1 MIVKIDGCERS
12 DFKQDTFYKFLKD
25 NTHSGKLSPRVEL
38 FKTVQLDSKSLK
50 SEEDGR
56 ERFHWI
62 FSTFDLDRDGERI
75 DPKGWNLD
83 MYKMNPV
90 VLWSH
95 DRYTPAIGYA
105 ENMTFGENLSGDIVF
120 NSRETDEFGWSI
132 GQRVK
137 EGALRCGSVGFQ
149 VEEVEFSDEKDGGV
163 IYRKQSL
170 LEFSICNIPAN
181 PFALRSGA
189 EAEGKNFN
197 KNNGTSE
204 KSFDIFKFM
213 RDKKSERG

>member
-12 DFKQDTFYKFLKD
+12 DFRKDTFYKFLKE
-25 NTHSGKLSPRVEL
+25 NTHSGVLSPQVEL

-50 SEEDGR
+50 ISEDDR
-56 ERFHWI
+56 ERFRWI
-62 FSTFDLDRDGERI
+62 FSTFDLDRDGERV

-83 MYKMNPV
+83 LYKLNPV
-90 VLWSH
+90 ILWSH

-105 ENMTFGENLSGDIVF
+105 ENITFGENLSGDIVF
-120 NSRETDEFGWSI
+120 NRKDTDEFGWSI

-137 EGALRCGSVGFQ
+137 DGSLRCGSVGFQ
-149 VEEVEFSDEKDGGV
+149 VDEVEFSDEKEGGI

-181 PFALRSGA
+181 PFALRVGA
-189 EAEGKNFN
+189 DSEGKSFN
-197 KNNGTSE
+197 KQETQIVQE
-204 KSFDIFKFM
+204 KKFDIFEFFNK
-213 RDKKSERG
+213 